1 MSTDL
6 WPLFELHVTTPRL
19 LLRPLLDTDFDE
31 LGALLE
37 GGVHPPD
44 VMPFTLPWT
53 DVKPPELQRGAMQ
66 YHWRQRAGWVANDWT
81 LDFGVWEDGRLVG
94 QQGIMAKQFG
104 TLRETMSGSW
114 LGIPHQG
121 RGIGKEMR
129 AAVLHFAFETLGARR
144 ARTEA
149 FADNPASLAVTRALG
164 YSPNGDEYQ
173 VRRDEP
179 AHFLRFVLDRED
191 WAARRR
197 ADITVVGFEPCRA
210 MFGLPD
216 VTSELRG

>member
-1 MSTDL
+1 
-6 WPLFELHVTTPRL
+6 
-19 LLRPLLDTDFDE
+19 LLDSDFDE
-31 LGALLE
+31 MGALLV

-44 VMPFTLPWT
+44 VMPFTFPWT
-53 DVKPPELQRGAMQ
+53 QLEPPELQRQAMQ
-66 YHWRQRAGWVANDWT
+66 YHWRQRASWEASDWT

-94 QQGIMAKQFG
+94 QQGIMAKHFV
-104 TLRETMSGSW
+104 TLREIMSGSW

-121 RGIGKEMR
+121 RGVGKEMR

-149 FADNPASLAVTRALG
+149 FADNPASLAVTRSLG

-173 VRRDEP
+173 VRKDEP

-191 WAARRR
+191 WVARRR
-197 ADITVVGFEPCRA
+197 DDITVVGFEPCRA

-216 VTSELRG
+216 VTSGSGPATPG

>member
-6 WPLFELHVTTPRL
+6 WPLFELSVTTPRL
-19 LLRPLLDTDFDE
+19 TLRTLRDTDFDE
-31 LGALLE
+31 MCALIE
-37 GGVHPPD
+37 GGIHPPD
-44 VMPFTLPWT
+44 VMPFTIPWT
-53 DVKPPELQRGAMQ
+53 ELEPPELQRQAMQ
-66 YHWRQRAGWVANDWT
+66 YHWRQRAGWKADEWT

-94 QQGIMAKQFG
+94 QQGISANHFAK
-104 TLRETMSGSW
+104 LREVLSGSW
-114 LGIPHQG
+114 VGMSHQG

-129 AAVLHFAFETLGARR
+129 AAVLHFTFETLGARR

-149 FADNPASLAVTRALG
+149 FADNAASLAVTRSFG

-179 AHFLRFVLDRED
+179 AHYLRFVLDRET
-191 WAARRR
+191 WAASRRD
-197 ADITVVGFEPCRA
+197 DITVEGFGPCRT

-216 VTSELRG
+216 VTA

>member
-6 WPLFELHVTTPRL
+6 WPLFGLHVTTPRL
-19 LLRPLLDTDFDE
+19 VLRPLLDSDFDE

-44 VMPFTLPWT
+44 VMPFTFPWT
-53 DVKPPELQRGAMQ
+53 DPEPPELQRQAMQ
-66 YHWRQRAGWVANDWT
+66 YHWRQRAGWEADDWT
-81 LDFGVWEDGRLVG
+81 LDFGVWDEGRLVG
-94 QQGIMAKQFG
+94 QQGIEAKQFAR
-104 TLRETMSGSW
+104 LRDVLSGSW
-114 LGIPHQG
+114 VGMTYQG

-129 AAVLHFAFETLGARR
+129 AAVLHLAFETLGARR

-149 FADNPASLAVTRALG
+149 FEDNAASLAVTRSFG
-164 YSPNGDEYQ
+164 YSANGDEYQ

-179 AHFLRFVLDRED
+179 ARTLRFVLDRET
-191 WAARRR
+191 WAERRR
-197 ADITVVGFEPCRA
+197 DDITVEGFDPCRT

-216 VTSELRG
+216 VTS